1 MLKSEAFI
9 SLGYYNIV
17 VDIINKIVA
26 EIAGCDDAIRLS
38 KLVKLNSEVMQFLNS
53 IKTTNSR
60 GISYSSLLISLINDM
75 SLNETLESDDKECF
89 YSKRERL
96 KLEFKHKVFNEIEP
110 IVGHDRT
117 IAYTE
122 LDFKKIVKYFK
133 GRGYDMYSYIEDKD
147 ALFWSSYFR
156 EQINS
161 LNIGDLQ

>member
-9 SLGYYNIV
+9 NLGYYNIV
-17 VDIINKIVA
+17 VDIINKIVV
-26 EIAGCDDAIRLS
+26 EIAECDDAIRLS

-60 GISYSSLLISLINDM
+60 GISYSSLLVSLINDM
-75 SLNETLESDDKECF
+75 SLYETLESDDKECF
-89 YSKRERL
+89 YSRRERL

-117 IAYTE
+117 IEYTE

-133 GRGYDMYSYIEDKD
+133 SKGYDMYSCIEDKD

-161 LNIGDLQ
+161 LNIGDL

>member
-9 SLGYYNIV
+9 NLGYYNIV
-17 VDIINKIVA
+17 VDIINKIVV

-38 KLVKLNSEVMQFLNS
+38 KLVKLSSEVVQFLNS

-60 GISYSSLLISLINDM
+60 GISYSSLLVSLINDM
-75 SLNETLESDDKECF
+75 SLYETLESDDKECF
-89 YSKRERL
+89 YSRRERL

-117 IAYTE
+117 IEYTE

-133 GRGYDMYSYIEDKD
+133 SKGYDMYSYIEDKD

-156 EQINS
+156 GQINS
-161 LNIGDLQ
+161 LNIGDL